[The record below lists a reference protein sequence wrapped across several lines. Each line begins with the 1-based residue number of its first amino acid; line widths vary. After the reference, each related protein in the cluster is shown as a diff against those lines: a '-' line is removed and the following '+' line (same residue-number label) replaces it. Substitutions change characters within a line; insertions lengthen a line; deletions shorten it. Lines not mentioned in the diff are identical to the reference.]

1 MDQQLHPISERAQDT
16 TDSDAAG
23 TDAADCALPGEPVS
37 GRRSLLRTVALGAAA
52 GVAGVAVVGR
62 QAAAADGD
70 AIAAGGTEDHTSPT
84 NVNYLGPTTA
94 ASFNVQ
100 SGDQTAA
107 NDGILNG
114 AFGSAGTAFLGVAS
128 GNGQQNIGV
137 TGWSKK
143 PNGTGIVG
151 FTGGAG
157 AYGGE
162 FFGGLAEVRLRPGGA
177 PPLTLANAHQVGEL
191 YEDETGGLWLCVA
204 AGTPGSWRQIAGPTT
219 AGAFT
224 PINPARVHDTRN
236 GGSKLA
242 AGEERAVSV
251 TTSIFGPS
259 VVPVGATAVTMT
271 LTVTQTEGAGG
282 FLSVRPQGAAY
293 QGTSSINWFGA
304 GQNLATTVVS
314 ALGGDRQVV
323 VRGGDASTHFIV
335 DVVGF
340 YG

>member
-1 MDQQLHPISERAQDT
+1 MDQESELVRARTED
-16 TDSDAAG
+16 G
-23 TDAADCALPGEPVS
+23 TDPDTPPGEPVA
-37 GRRSLLRTVALGAAA
+37 GRRTLLRTVALGAAA
-52 GVAGVAVVGR
+52 GVAGAVVVGR
-62 QAAAADGD
+62 QAAAADGEPLLV
-70 AIAAGGTEDHTSPT
+70 GTTEDHTSPT

-94 ASFNVQ
+94 ASFNIQ

-107 NDGILNG
+107 NEGILNN

-128 GNGQQNIGV
+128 GNGNQNIGV

-143 PNGTGIVG
+143 PNGTGVVG

-177 PPLTLANAHQVGEL
+177 APITLANAHQAGEL
-191 YEDETGGLWLCVA
+191 YEDETGALWLCVA
-204 AGTPGSWRQIAGPTT
+204 AGTPGTWRQLAGPTT

-224 PINPARVHDTRN
+224 AINPDRVFDSRN
-236 GGSKLA
+236 GAGKLA
-242 AGEERAVSV
+242 SGEERTLSV
-251 TTSIFGPS
+251 ATSIFGPA
-259 VVPVGATAVTMT
+259 VVPAGATAVTMT

-282 FLSVRPQGAAY
+282 YLAVRPSGAPY
-293 QGTSSINWFGA
+293 QGTSSINWFGP

-314 ALGGDRQVV
+314 ALGGDREIV

-340 YG
+340 FR